1 MEEFIV
7 WEVCSQFLNRD
18 LGWVRHHH
26 GLYSEYD
33 DAVIRRDDVADS
45 LTEDGFDF
53 EVVVKGRK
61 VNEKRS
67 NNEPCSTV

>member
-1 MEEFIV
+1 MPEFTV

-18 LGWVRHHH
+18 SGWIRQNH

-53 EVVVKGRK
+53 EVIVKGRK
-61 VNEKRS
+61 VNEKRAK
-67 NNEPCSTV
+67 